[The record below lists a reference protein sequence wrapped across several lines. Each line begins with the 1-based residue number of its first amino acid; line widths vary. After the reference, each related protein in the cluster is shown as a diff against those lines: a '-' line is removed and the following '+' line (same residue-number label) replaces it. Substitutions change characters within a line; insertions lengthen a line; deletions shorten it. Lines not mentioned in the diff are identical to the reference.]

1 MKKHLPRTKETPKLK
16 LKTGDTVQIIA
27 GKDKGARGR
36 IIRVIPKKMMVL
48 VEGHEKD
55 KDGKSVPL
63 NAVTKHRRARTATE
77 TSQRLRIAAPLHISK
92 VMLIDPH
99 SDKPTRV
106 GRRIEDGKLVR
117 YAKAS
122 NEAIDVK

>member
-1 MKKHLPRTKETPKLK
+1 MQKHMPKPKTRVKLK
-16 LKTGDTVQIIA
+16 LKTGDAVEIIS

-36 IIRVIPKKMMVL
+36 IVKVLTKKMMVL

-55 KDGKSVPL
+55 KDGNSIPL
-63 NAVTKHRRARTATE
+63 NAVTKHYKARTATE
-77 TSQRLRIAAPLHISK
+77 QSQKMRVAAPLHISK

-106 GRRIEDGKLVR
+106 GRRLEGDKLVR
-117 YAKAS
+117 YAKKS
-122 NEAIDVK
+122 NETIDVK